1 MSTEVWL
8 AVIAI
13 VATPLGGWLGA
24 KLMRDKYRVEI
35 DGLKAD
41 LRRKTSDTRTVEL
54 NNVREGNDILMTQ
67 IVEPLKVEIKYLR
80 NDLNKFRRAIEKISG
95 CPHGVDCPVSREL
108 LPDEKG
114 GERTS
119 LATK

>member
-8 AVIAI
+8 AIIAI
-13 VATPLGGWLGA
+13 VATPFGGWLGA

-35 DGLKAD
+35 DSLKAD
-41 LRRKTSDTRTVEL
+41 LKRKTSETRTVEL

-80 NDLNKFRRAIEKISG
+80 NDVNKFRRAMEKIPG
-95 CPHGVDCPVSREL
+95 CPHNINCPVSGEL
-108 LPDEKG
+108 FADEKSD
-114 GERTS
+114 ERTS
-119 LATK
+119 HTAK